1 MKEDSLASVGANYSV
16 LQNSL
21 DEFSR
26 LLGEISK
33 CQANGVASEMT
44 KFDFLFS

>member
-1 MKEDSLASVGANYSV
+1 MRADSLESVEANYSV

-26 LLGEISK
+26 FARRDLEVLAMVNGL
-33 CQANGVASEMT
+33 QA
-44 KFDFLFS
+44 K